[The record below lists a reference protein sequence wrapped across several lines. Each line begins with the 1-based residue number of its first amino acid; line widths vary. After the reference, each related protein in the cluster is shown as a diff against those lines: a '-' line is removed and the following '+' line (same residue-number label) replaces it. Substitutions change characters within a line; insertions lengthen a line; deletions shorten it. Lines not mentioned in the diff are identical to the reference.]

1 MSAGQYFQINLLKSL
16 TKDTP
21 FIPIGSVKPTYK
33 YLIKEDSSQN
43 AFLNFH
49 IALLK
54 YYQGVD
60 FVHLL
65 VGRIRL
71 KTLSIPSKVNHHY
84 LPFYL
89 WRLCIR
95 RSFNGPCQEWS
106 SPPQRIMTIF
116 LLSFRKDK
124 LKPITIQI
132 IDKWRIRKN
141 EPSTP
146 NPLLN
151 SDSELISR
159 RNATSWW
166 TQQ

>member
-21 FIPIGSVKPTYK
+21 FIAIGSVKPTYN

-65 VGRIRL
+65 AGRIRL
-71 KTLSIPSKVNHHY
+71 KTLSIPSKLNLHY

-89 WRLCIR
+89 RRLCINR
-95 RSFNGPCQEWS
+95 GLNGPRQ
-106 SPPQRIMTIF
+106 
-116 LLSFRKDK
+116 D
-124 LKPITIQI
+124 
-132 IDKWRIRKN
+132 
-141 EPSTP
+141 
-146 NPLLN
+146 
-151 SDSELISR
+151 
-159 RNATSWW
+159 
-166 TQQ
+166 